1 MIVTIES
8 AGDTITLQPV
18 DQSIVIRRA
27 IAGSDGQQFVWRID
41 VVTAQIIADHLNDL
55 LDDVIEEE

>member
-1 MIVTIES
+1 MITIES

-27 IAGSDGQQFVWRID
+27 IAGSDGQQFVWRLDATTSRLISD
-41 VVTAQIIADHLNDL
+41 GLNDL
-55 LDDVIEEE
+55 CDLIEEGEE